1 MKKNIWIIIIVLA
14 VAATGFLIF
23 KSSHKD
29 TRTEVTVEVPSV
41 RNLVSTVSAT
51 GEVEP
56 VVQVKVS
63 AEIPGRITEL
73 TVKEGDRVEKDEHLV
88 ELDPKL
94 YTAALESATS
104 GLRSAKGQKDK
115 ADADLKRI
123 KGLIAKGMASQADL
137 DAATA
142 AGELYSG
149 QLEQAVAQEK
159 QARENLSK
167 TRIAAPMTGTVSRLN
182 KEVGELTLGSQ
193 FQEDIIMVVADLT
206 KMEVKAQVDENDI
219 VGVKVG
225 DSAGVQIDAF
235 PDTTFRGRVAEISQS
250 AATAGA
256 GATVSAD
263 QGKNFDVKVAIID
276 TIKGIRPGMSAT
288 VDIATDHR
296 DSVVAVSL
304 QCVAVRD
311 KKKGKAVEL
320 KEKEQPKSSRE
331 LAAQARQ
338 GTQDTSKTVEKTT
351 VEEGVFVL
359 GGDTAVWK
367 PVRTGLSS
375 DRYIEIVSGLAAK
388 DTVISGP
395 YRALAKDLSNGDR
408 VKIKP
413 PEKDK
418 KDKKKS

>member
-1 MKKNIWIIIIVLA
+1 MKKSIWIIIIVLA
-14 VAATGFLIF
+14 VCTTGFLIYR
-23 KSSHKD
+23 SSHKD
-29 TRTEVTVEVPSV
+29 TRTDVTVEVPTV
-41 RNLVSTVSAT
+41 RSLVSTVSAT

-56 VVQVKVS
+56 VDQVKVS

-73 TVKEGDRVEKDEHLV
+73 TVKEGDRVEKGQHLV
-88 ELDPKL
+88 ELDPKI

-115 ADADLKRI
+115 AEADLKRI
-123 KGLIAKGMASQADL
+123 RGLASKGMASQADV

-142 AGELYSG
+142 ASELYAG
-149 QLEQAVAQEK
+149 QLDQAVAQEK
-159 QARENLSK
+159 QTRENLSK

-193 FQEDIIMVVADLT
+193 FQEDVIMIVADLT
-206 KMEVKAQVDENDI
+206 RMEVKAQVDENDI

-235 PDTTFRGRVAEISQS
+235 PDTTFHGRVAEISQS
-250 AATAGA
+250 AAKSTGITA
-256 GATVSAD
+256 SAD
-263 QGKNFDVKVAIID
+263 QGKNFDVKVAIVD
-276 TIKGIRPGMSAT
+276 QVKGIRPGMSAT
-288 VDIATDHR
+288 VDIATDRR
-296 DSVVAVSL
+296 DSVVSVSL

-311 KKKGKAVEL
+311 KEQGKTVEL

-331 LAAQARQ
+331 LAAQVRQ
-338 GTQDTSKTVEKTT
+338 GTQDTSKAVAKTAI
-351 VEEGVFVL
+351 EEGVFVL
-359 GGDTAVWK
+359 GGDNAVWK

-375 DRYIEIVSGLAAK
+375 DRYIEIVGGIAVK
-388 DTVISGP
+388 DTVINGP

-413 PEKDK
+413 PEKDNK
-418 KDKKKS
+418 KKKKS